1 MQLRADA
8 VDVCVRKIDFVD
20 DRDNSDACGYGG
32 VVVGHRLR
40 LHALAR
46 VDDEDNALTRMQ
58 TAGHLRNT
66 VTRTRCSQA
75 QEKLTS

>member
-1 MQLRADA
+1 VQLRANA
-8 VDVCVRKIDFVD
+8 IHIRVRKIDFVD
-20 DRDNSDACGYGG
+20 DRDDSDACGYGR

-58 TAGHLRNT
+58 AAGDLRNM
-66 VTRTRCSQA
+66 VMTRTHA
-75 QEKLTS
+75 KEKLTS